1 MKVLRFLPM
10 LLSLGACTTGEQ
22 ISGLQEGMT
31 RQQVESKLG
40 RPDGFQRD
48 GQLVRY
54 QYTDRMIS
62 GWGWDRADYYAVF
75 NDDRLVQWGTG
86 NVREKTGP
94 AAGTVFVVPTQ

>member
-1 MKVLRFLPM
+1 MLFFLT
-10 LLSLGACTTGEQ
+10 ACTMGEQ
-22 ISGLQEGMT
+22 ISDLQEGMS
-31 RQQVESKLG
+31 RQQVEGKLG
-40 RPDGFQRD
+40 KPDGFQRD

-86 NVREKTGP
+86 DVREKAGP
-94 AAGTVFVVPTQ
+94 AVGAVFVVPTR